1 MLKSRFSNESE
12 NEIRSRKHAASLLIV
27 IFFAAILFLSLVQN
41 SQILLVLLL
50 YACILLEGI
59 SIAAYVWASR
69 NSLENKLTD
78 PNEERVEPRGTDV
91 VSNMRVYVTFAAKGS
106 EHSRREIAFIL
117 RNLIE
122 EGRLGDRARLANDTS
137 FQADLQRVVFLYVGT
152 YEKENPVKNTSRQE
166 REAYVSSLERI
177 IQKLEST

>member
-1 MLKSRFSNESE
+1 MLKSRFSNERV
-12 NEIRSRKHAASLLIV
+12 NEIRSRQHTALFLIAIFSAV
-27 IFFAAILFLSLVQN
+27 ILILSLVQN

-59 SIAAYVWASR
+59 SIAVYVWASR
-69 NSLENKLTD
+69 NDLEDRPTD
-78 PNEERVEPRGTDV
+78 PNAERVEPRGTDV

-122 EGRLGDRARLANDTS
+122 EGRLGEKALLPNDS
-137 FQADLQRVVFLYVGT
+137 GFQADLQRVISRYVGT
-152 YEKENPVKNTSRQE
+152 YEEENPVKNTSREE

>member
-1 MLKSRFSNESE
+1 MLKSRLPEESE
-12 NEIRSRKHAASLLIV
+12 NETRSRKHVALFLIV
-27 IFFAAILFLSLVQN
+27 IFFAVILLLSLVQN
-41 SQILLVLLL
+41 SQILVVLLL
-50 YACILLEGI
+50 YACILLEGF

-69 NSLENKLTD
+69 NDLEDKLTD
-78 PNEERVEPRGTDV
+78 PNEKRVEPRGTDV

-122 EGRLGDRARLANDTS
+122 EGRLGEKAQLANDPA
-137 FQADLQRVVFLYVGT
+137 FQADLRGVIFRYTGD
-152 YEKENPVKNTSRQE
+152 YEKENPMNKTSRQE